1 MPHIIVEHSR
11 WISSS
16 FKMGA
21 LLDALHGEAMQIEA
35 LPVGG
40 LRVRSSGRKK
50 SRVGDGAPANQF
62 IYIVVRIGKGRSDA
76 VRKEIGD
83 RLFKVL
89 TDFTA
94 DHFAQNNPLSL
105 GLEIQDIDPDWTW
118 KKNNIHQI
126 IKDKTERKNP

>member
-16 FKMGA
+16 FKVGK
-21 LLDALHGEAMQIEA
+21 LLDALHAEASQIEA
-35 LPVGG
+35 LPIGG
-40 LRVRSSGRKK
+40 LRIRSSGRKR
-50 SRVGDGAPANQF
+50 SRVGDGDPANQF
-62 IYIVVRIGKGRSDA
+62 IYIVVRLGKGRSDS
-76 VRKEIGD
+76 VKKDIGE

-89 TDFTA
+89 TDFTQ

-105 GLEIQDIDPDWTW
+105 GLEIQEIEPEWTW

-126 IKDKTERKNP
+126 IKDKS

>member
-16 FKMGA
+16 FSVGK
-21 LLDALHGEAMQIEA
+21 LLDALHAEAMKIDA

-50 SRVGDGAPANQF
+50 SRVGDGSPANQF
-62 IYIVVRIGKGRSDA
+62 IYITVRIGRGRSDA
-76 VRKEIGD
+76 VKKDIGD

-89 TDFTA
+89 TDFTEE
-94 DHFAQNNPLSL
+94 HFAQKNPLSL
-105 GLEIQDIDPDWTW
+105 GLEIQEIDPDWTW

-126 IKDKTERKNP
+126 IKDKSSEEKS

>member
-1 MPHIIVEHSR
+1 MPHIIVEHSK

-16 FKMGA
+16 FSVGKLLGA
-21 LLDALHGEAMQIEA
+21 LHAEAMQIDA

-50 SRVGDGAPANQF
+50 SRVGDGAPENQF
-62 IYIVVRIGKGRSDA
+62 IYIIVRIGRGRTDA
-76 VRKEIGD
+76 VKKEIGD

-89 TDFTA
+89 TDFTQS
-94 DHFAQNNPLSL
+94 HFEQNNPLSL
-105 GLEIQDIDPDWTW
+105 GLEIQEIDPEWTW

-126 IKDKTERKNP
+126 IKDKSKEENS